1 MTLAEVAH
9 NHNLVRNDFFKD
21 FDTYIL
27 PNFKHNQNSA
37 IIWRSITHKNVYC
50 AAENIIAGL
59 NDYGEPVIVYRG
71 EKHFKSINALNNYLT
86 TLLCKLP
93 QITIKYK
100 SLLVKQKLADI
111 EKDF

>member
-1 MTLAEVAH
+1 MTLAKVAH
-9 NHNLVRNDFFKD
+9 KHNLVRNDFFKD

-50 AAENIIAGL
+50 AAENIVAGL

-86 TLLCKLP
+86 ILLHELP
-93 QITIKYK
+93 QIIKEYK